1 MKINITMT
9 GIDKDNFESL
19 TNNLKSAIAE
29 ALGVVKDKIELFH
42 AHETENEIRDTPV
55 QSIIMAIIQATN
67 QTDMENLLMT
77 ANDSTYFTEE
87 LALLM
92 KKGNIPDVVEITK
105 VWKPLFNQRKDLNFN
120 HYSHGHIPY
129 L

>member
-1 MKINITMT
+1 MKLNITMT

-29 ALGVVKDKIELFH
+29 ALGVVKDDIELSH
-42 AHETENEIRDTPV
+42 AHEKEDKIRDTPV

-87 LALLM
+87 LAQLM
-92 KKGNIPDVVEITK
+92 KKENIPEDVGITK
-105 VWKPLFNQRKDLNFN
+105 VWKPRFNQRKALNFD
-120 HYSHGHIPY
+120 HYIQVFPF
-129 L
+129 